1 MRASRAQLISYVSG
15 LTTYLIRVGSE
26 LRSQPTLDI
35 YDDGV
40 LGFDIEAALPG
51 AGAPRPAE
59 IRLSETWRPR
69 GAVFERDEYEY
80 ELVDRERGRR
90 RAYHRHDS
98 ETFLRRTETAIH
110 EHCEEILG
118 QPTCDHYVGLPV
130 RDGYEAVERI
140 LIAWTEP
147 GKLGC
152 SVLDCMDALLGRR

>member
-15 LTTYLIRVGSE
+15 LATYLVRIGAE
-26 LRSQPTLDI
+26 LRGQPTLDR
-35 YDDGV
+35 YDGGI

-51 AGAPRPAE
+51 TGAPGPAE

-69 GAVFERDEYEY
+69 NAILERDEYEY
-80 ELVDRERGRR
+80 ELVDHERGRR
-90 RAYHRHDS
+90 RAYHRHDA
-98 ETFLRRTETAIH
+98 EAFLRRTETTIH

-130 RDGYEAVERI
+130 RDGYRALERI

-147 GKLGC
+147 DNLGC
-152 SVLDCMDALLGRR
+152 AGLDCMDALLGRR